1 MKLSL
6 FSILEERMEG
16 IGWLGAIIVGGIA
29 GALAGR
35 FVSGH
40 GYGIIVDVIVGIIGG
55 VVGGWLATN
64 LFHITGSGYIF
75 SFIVSLVGAVILL
88 MLLRLVT
95 GNRARA

>member
-1 MKLSL
+1 
-6 FSILEERMEG
+6 MEG

-75 SFIVSLVGAVILL
+75 SFIVSLIGAVILL

-95 GNRARA
+95 GNRARV

>member
-1 MKLSL
+1 MNQASY
-6 FSILEERMEG
+6 FPEVTMEG
-16 IGWLGAIIVGGIA
+16 VGWLGAIIVGGIA

-75 SFIVSLVGAVILL
+75 SFIVSVVGALILL
-88 MLLRLVT
+88 ILLRLVT